1 MVSLTTFVRSN
12 RQLQLHATFAV
23 AAILLSSGCASIISG
38 RKANVAIDSY
48 PTNAHVVIH
57 DKSGH
62 EVASVMTPGVVALD
76 RNGKWFLP
84 ARYTA
89 TIEAPGYQTAEVPI
103 HSTINPWILG
113 NVVVGGIPGLI
124 VDDATGA
131 CWKPDRDAIH
141 QQLAPAAYAQQPPAY
156 PAGATAVPA
165 ACPVPSE
172 SANQTAMNSVT
183 PAPQSAAGQPTA
195 PTYIPAASAPA
206 NPEVA
211 RGPAVHTSGTFYR

>member
-1 MVSLTTFVRSN
+1 MVTLTTFVSGN
-12 RQLQLHATFAV
+12 RQLQLHAAFAT
-23 AAILLSSGCASIISG
+23 AAILLFGGCASIVSG

-131 CWKPDRDAIH
+131 CWKPDRDTIH
-141 QQLAPAAYAQQPPAY
+141 QQLAPASYAQQPL
-156 PAGATAVPA
+156 
-165 ACPVPSE
+165 PVPTSL
-172 SANQTAMNSVT
+172 SAMSASCQAPPTPANQTATTSNVPMLPPTVGQS
-183 PAPQSAAGQPTA
+183 PATANASAVNVPESPVAARDPTA
-195 PTYIPAASAPA
+195 APL
-206 NPEVA
+206 
-211 RGPAVHTSGTFYR
+211 SSFYR